1 MKKLILF
8 LVICFVAKLS
18 AQTPE
23 VYISKEKV
31 IVGEPFF
38 LKYRIQLEDNDKII
52 VSKLGKLF
60 PAERI
65 ASNSKM
71 EGEKFMQI
79 EILNSFDTL
88 YLEKDGK
95 HYWACEFQLVAWD
108 TGLVVL
114 NGLNYSI
121 NNSNSNFSSVFIE
134 SMLMKAEK
142 GKVIEDIKE
151 DYLTVNGTKSRIKT
165 LLKFHL
171 WWIIPFCI
179 LIAFIVYRLT
189 RKPKKEVPEAIK
201 TLKEQTIDALNA
213 LNNSG
218 LCQKG
223 EIKQHFIEL
232 SFLLRWYLSTRY
244 VMNLLEKTTQETL
257 LLLEAKKLPKELI
270 DTILQILNHSDMV
283 KFAGSSSNEEFIKE
297 AFNDMMRIIIATS
310 PKEEV
315 ENE

>member
-8 LVICFVAKLS
+8 LVLCIVAKLS

-38 LKYRIQLEDNDKII
+38 LKYRIQLEQNDKII
-52 VSKLGKLF
+52 ISKLGKLF

-65 ASNSKM
+65 TSNSKIV
-71 EGEKFMQI
+71 GEKFNQI
-79 EILNSFDTL
+79 EILNAYDTL

-95 HYWACEFQLVAWD
+95 HFWACEFQLVAWD
-108 TGLVVL
+108 SGLVVL

-142 GKVIEDIKE
+142 GKIIEDIKE
-151 DYLTVNGTKSRIKT
+151 DFLAVDTSKSSIKN

-179 LIAFIVYRLT
+179 LIAFIVFKLT
-189 RKPKKEVPEAIK
+189 RKPRKAVPVAIK
-201 TLKEQTIDALNA
+201 SLKEQTIDALNT

-218 LCQKG
+218 LWQKG

-232 SFLLRWYLSTRY
+232 SFILRWYLSTRFE
-244 VMNLLEKTTQETL
+244 MNLLEKTTQETC
-257 LLLEAKKLPKELI
+257 LLLEAKKLPNELI
-270 DTILQILNHSDMV
+270 LSILQILNHSDMV
-283 KFAGSSSNEEFIKE
+283 KFAGSRSNEEFIKE
-297 AFNDMMRIIIATS
+297 AFNDMMRIIIVTS

-315 ENE
+315 ENV

>member
-1 MKKLILF
+1 MTGAQGQPTSVKEGQSNKNAVDYSAVDASGRPLF
-8 LVICFVAKLS
+8 TAMR
-18 AQTPE
+18 TPII
-23 VYISKEKV
+23 YGKSYLNKTTGPISKEKV
-31 IVGEPFF
+31 MVGEPFF

-52 VSKLGKLF
+52 ISKLSKLF

-142 GKVIEDIKE
+142 GKVIEDIEKGY
-151 DYLTVNGTKSRIKT
+151 YL
-165 LLKFHL
+165 
-171 WWIIPFCI
+171 
-179 LIAFIVYRLT
+179 
-189 RKPKKEVPEAIK
+189 
-201 TLKEQTIDALNA
+201 
-213 LNNSG
+213 
-218 LCQKG
+218 
-223 EIKQHFIEL
+223 
-232 SFLLRWYLSTRY
+232 
-244 VMNLLEKTTQETL
+244 
-257 LLLEAKKLPKELI
+257 
-270 DTILQILNHSDMV
+270 
-283 KFAGSSSNEEFIKE
+283 
-297 AFNDMMRIIIATS
+297 NDKVIRFS
-310 PKEEV
+310 KV
-315 ENE
+315 VVGQ